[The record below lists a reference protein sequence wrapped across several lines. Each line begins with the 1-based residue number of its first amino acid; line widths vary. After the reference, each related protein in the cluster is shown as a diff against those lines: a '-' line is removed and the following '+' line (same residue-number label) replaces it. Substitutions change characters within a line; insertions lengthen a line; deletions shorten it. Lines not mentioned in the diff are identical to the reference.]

1 MKLYIFE
8 NTNNMKNNYYILIFT
23 ACLIYFFTSC
33 EDEGKNEKTFSE
45 RETQAID
52 SILYANRC
60 IDSIRVLLTRF
71 AQDGNTFGEIAA
83 YNELGK
89 CYREESRF
97 SEAIETHKKGLM
109 LSVSLCDTL
118 QIIQALNNIGTNYR
132 RIGFLDEASSYHY
145 KALSYCE
152 AYSDKNNKRLLKNR
166 VISLNGIGNVF
177 LTLENRQVA
186 DSVFRMALDGE
197 RILGSPLGQAIN
209 YANLGYLFEAN
220 EQIDSARHY
229 YQLSMRFNKEA
240 KSELGVSLCHTH
252 FGRLYEK
259 DGETGKAIDEYLK
272 AYNIMQYSTDTWHW
286 IESCLSLARVYL
298 QKGDCGTAFV
308 YLEKAKK
315 KAVEIHSLEHL
326 ADIYH
331 LEYQLNLQ
339 KDDTRKALNCLI
351 KSREYHDSVHD
362 EKKMTQIQNTHILY
376 ERKSKQNE
384 ISLWQEN
391 YKSERMY
398 SKKVTVVSIVVIILA
413 CILLFAMWLII
424 RYRSQKNQMLQQMEQ
439 MRINFFTNITHEFR
453 TPLTVI
459 QSAANDVLCRK
470 PEDED
475 IKRDIKNILHHN
487 NTLLN
492 LINQILDIAKMT
504 SPTHTAQPVI
514 VRGDVVEFIYMICDS
529 YTAYAAE
536 KGISLVYKPHQEQ
549 VEMDFIPD
557 YMLKIM
563 QNLISN
569 ALKFSHSGS
578 DVLVTTKVKDAYLYI
593 YVSDSGIGMTSQQK
607 SKVFIPFYQ
616 GSNDVANIGTGI
628 GLSLVK
634 QAVEAMH
641 GKIEL
646 YSAIGDGSTFVI
658 SLPLKSK
665 DKTPVAFDKTK
676 FVRPEI
682 PIEENISLPEDNDE
696 DGNDNIR
703 ILIVEDTPAVSH
715 YMMRQLNPDYSF
727 YFASTGEEGL
737 EKADNIVPDLII
749 TDVMMPGM
757 DGLELCRKVR
767 ESELLNHIPVIMVT
781 AKATHEDRLKGLE
794 AGADAYLEKPFRAD
808 ELKVRVEK
816 LLEQRQLLRL
826 KYSQT
831 IGTEENAS
839 DNDVPVLSETDKV
852 FVAKLTDL
860 LHSMMEKGKIDY
872 DVLAY
877 NLCISRAQLNR
888 KLKAIT
894 GYTTTEYIL
903 QIRISLAKHLLDT
916 TDMPI
921 WEVAEKCGMDN
932 ATYFGIIFKKTVG
945 TTPLQYKKRNKN
957 KL

>member
-1 MKLYIFE
+1 MRNLS
-8 NTNNMKNNYYILIFT
+8 TMRLNYYILILT
-23 ACLIYFFTSC
+23 ACLICFFTSC
-33 EDEGKNEKTFSE
+33 EEKGKYEKTFSE

-60 IDSIRVLLTRF
+60 IDSLRILVNRF
-71 AQDGNTFGEIAA
+71 AQGGNTFGEMAA

-97 SEAIETHKKGLM
+97 SDAIETHKKGLM
-109 LSVSLCDTL
+109 LSVRLCDTL

-132 RIGFLDEASSYHY
+132 RIGFLEDASSYHY

-152 AYSDKNNKRLLKNR
+152 AYSDKNNKKLLKNR

-177 LTLENRQVA
+177 LTLENYQVA

-197 RILGSPLGQAIN
+197 RFLGSPLGQAIN
-209 YANLGYLFEAN
+209 YANIGSIFESKG
-220 EQIDSARHY
+220 QMDSARHY
-229 YQLSMRFNKEA
+229 YQLSMNFNKEA
-240 KSELGVSLCHTH
+240 KSELGISLCHTH

-259 DGETGKAIDEYLK
+259 DGETDKAIDEYLK
-272 AYNIMQYSTDTWHW
+272 AYNTMQFSSDSWHW
-286 IESCLSLARVYL
+286 IESCLSLARVYI
-298 QKGDCGTAFV
+298 QKGDCGTASV
-308 YLEKAKK
+308 YIDKAKK
-315 KAVEIHSLEHL
+315 KAVEIHSLEHI

-331 LEYQLNLQ
+331 LEYLWNLQ
-339 KDDTRKALNCLI
+339 KGDSSKALNSLI
-351 KSREYHDSVHD
+351 KSREYRDSVHD
-362 EKKMTQIQNTHILY
+362 EKKMTQVLNTHILY

-391 YKSERMY
+391 YKSEKMY
-398 SKKVTVVSIVVIILA
+398 SEKVTVASIVVIILA

-439 MRINFFTNITHEFR
+439 MRTNFFTNITHEFR

-459 QSAANDVLCRK
+459 QSAANDVLYRK

-475 IKRDIKNILHHN
+475 VKRDIKNILHHN
-487 NTLLN
+487 NILLN

-504 SPTHTAQPVI
+504 SPAHTAQPDFM
-514 VRGDVVEFIYMICDS
+514 RGDVVEFIQMICDS
-529 YTAYAAE
+529 YTAYAAD
-536 KGISLVYKPHQEQ
+536 KGINLVYMPQQEL

-569 ALKFSHSGS
+569 ALKFSHPGS
-578 DVLVTTKVKDAYLYI
+578 DVLITTNVKDSSLYI

-646 YSAIGDGSTFVI
+646 YSAIGEGTTFVI
-658 SLPLKSK
+658 SLPIKSK
-665 DKTPVAFDKTK
+665 DKSPIALDKSK
-676 FVRPEI
+676 IVKPEI
-682 PIEENISLPEDNDE
+682 LIDENVPLPEDD
-696 DGNDNIR
+696 DDYDKDNIR
-703 ILIVEDTPAVSH
+703 ILIIEDTPAVSH
-715 YMMRQLNPDYSF
+715 YMVRQLNPDYSF

-737 EKADNIVPDLII
+737 EKAGNVVPDLII
-749 TDVMMPGM
+749 TDIMMPGM
-757 DGLELCRKVR
+757 DGLELCRQVR
-767 ESELLNHIPVIMVT
+767 NSELLNHIPVIMVT
-781 AKATHEDRLKGLE
+781 AKASHEDRLKGLE
-794 AGADAYLEKPFRAD
+794 VGADAYLEKPFHAD

-816 LLEQRQLLRL
+816 LLEQRQLLRQ
-826 KYSQT
+826 KYSHV
-831 IGTEENAS
+831 IETENNEPDNAA
-839 DNDVPVLSETDKV
+839 PVLSERDKI
-852 FVAKLTDL
+852 FVAKLTDS

-872 DVLAY
+872 DALAY
-877 NLCISRAQLNR
+877 DLCISRAQLNR

-894 GYTTTEYIL
+894 GFTTTEYIL
-903 QIRISLAKHLLDT
+903 HIRIALAKRLLDT
-916 TDMPI
+916 TDLQI

-932 ATYFGIIFKKTVG
+932 ATYFGILFKKTVG
-945 TTPLQYKKRNKN
+945 MTPLQYKKSDRNKS
-957 KL
+957 

>member
-1 MKLYIFE
+1 MKI
-8 NTNNMKNNYYILIFT
+8 NYYIFVLT
-23 ACLIYFFTSC
+23 ACLLYFFTSC
-33 EDEGKNEKTFSE
+33 EEEGMYEKTISE
-45 RETQAID
+45 KETETID
-52 SILYANRC
+52 SIIYANRS
-60 IDSIRVLLTRF
+60 IDSLRILVNRF

-89 CYREESRF
+89 CYREECRF
-97 SEAIETHKKGLM
+97 SEAMETHKKGLM

-152 AYSDKNNKRLLKNR
+152 AYSHKNNKRLLKNR

-177 LTLENRQVA
+177 LTLENHQVA

-209 YANLGYLFEAN
+209 YANIGSIFESKG
-220 EQIDSARHY
+220 QMDSARHY
-229 YQLSMRFNKEA
+229 YQLSMKFNKEA
-240 KSELGVSLCHTH
+240 KSQLGISLCHTH

-259 DGETGKAIDEYLK
+259 IGEYDKAIDEYRK
-272 AYNIMQYSTDTWHW
+272 AYDTMQYSSDSWHW
-286 IESCLSLARVYL
+286 IESCLSLARVYI
-298 QKGDCGTAFV
+298 QKGDYSTAAV
-308 YLEKAKK
+308 YLDKAQK
-315 KAVEIHSLEHL
+315 KAAEIHSLEHL
-326 ADIYH
+326 AEIYN
-331 LEYQLNLQ
+331 LEYKLHLQ
-339 KDDTRKALNCLI
+339 KGDSRKALDCLV

-362 EKKMTQIQNTHILY
+362 EKKMTQVQNTHILY

-384 ISLWQEN
+384 ISLWQES

-398 SKKVTVVSIVVIILA
+398 SKKVTVASIVVIVLA

-424 RYRSQKNQMLQQMEQ
+424 KYRSQKNQMLQQMEQ

-459 QSAANDVLCRK
+459 QSAAYDVLCRK

-487 NTLLN
+487 SILLN

-504 SPTHTAQPVI
+504 SPASTAQPDV
-514 VRGDVVEFIYMICDS
+514 VRGDVVEFIHMICDS
-529 YTAYAAE
+529 YTAYAAD
-536 KGISLVYKPHQEQ
+536 KGIRLVYKPQQEQ
-549 VEMDFIPD
+549 LEMDFVPD

-578 DVLVTTKVKDAYLYI
+578 DVLVTTKVKDSSLYI
-593 YVSDSGIGMTSQQK
+593 YVSDSGIGMTAQQK

-616 GSNDVANIGTGI
+616 GANDVANIGTGI

-634 QAVEAMH
+634 QAVEAMN
-641 GKIEL
+641 GKIEV
-646 YSAIGDGSTFVI
+646 YSALGEGTTFVI
-658 SLPLKSK
+658 SLPVKTT
-665 DKTPVAFDKTK
+665 DKVPMAFDKSK
-676 FVRPEI
+676 IVRPEI
-682 PIEENISLPEDNDE
+682 PIDENTSFPEDDDNDK
-696 DGNDNIR
+696 DNIR
-703 ILIVEDTPAVSH
+703 ILIIEDTPAVSH

-727 YFASTGEEGL
+727 FFASTGREGL
-737 EKADNIVPDLII
+737 EKAGNVVPDLII
-749 TDVMMPGM
+749 TDIMMPEM
-757 DGLELCRKVR
+757 DGLELCRQIKN
-767 ESELLNHIPVIMVT
+767 SELLNHIPVIMVT
-781 AKATHEDRLKGLE
+781 AKASHEDRLKGLE
-794 AGADAYLEKPFRAD
+794 AGADAYLEKPFSAD

-816 LLEQRQLLRL
+816 LLEQRQLLRQ
-826 KYSQT
+826 KYSHV
-831 IGTEENAS
+831 IETEDFES
-839 DNDVPVLSETDKV
+839 DNATPVLSERDKA
-852 FVAKLTDL
+852 FVAKLTDSL
-860 LHSMMEKGKIDY
+860 QSMMEKGKIDY
-872 DVLAY
+872 DALAY
-877 NLCISRAQLNR
+877 DLCISRAQLNR

-894 GYTTTEYIL
+894 GFTTTEYIL
-903 QIRISLAKHLLDT
+903 HIRVSLAKRLLDT
-916 TDMPI
+916 TDLQI

-945 TTPLQYKKRNKN
+945 ITPLQYKKRDRDKS
-957 KL
+957 

>member
-1 MKLYIFE
+1 MTYNI
-8 NTNNMKNNYYILIFT
+8 KNSYYIWMFT
-23 ACLIYFFTSC
+23 ICLLCILTSC
-33 EDEGKNEKTFSE
+33 VEERKYEKTPLE
-45 RETQAID
+45 KETQAID
-52 SILYANRC
+52 SILYANRS
-60 IDSIRVLLTRF
+60 IDSLRILVNRF
-71 AQDGNTFGEIAA
+71 AQDGNTFGEIVA

-89 CYREESRF
+89 CYREESLF

-152 AYSDKNNKRLLKNR
+152 AYSDKNNKKLLKNR

-177 LTLENRQVA
+177 LTLENHQVA

-209 YANLGYLFEAN
+209 YANIGSIFESKG
-220 EQIDSARHY
+220 QMDSARHY
-229 YQLSMRFNKEA
+229 YQLSMKFNKEA
-240 KSELGVSLCHTH
+240 KSQLGISLCHTH

-259 DGETGKAIDEYLK
+259 NGEYDKAIDEYRK
-272 AYNIMQYSTDTWHW
+272 AYDTMQYSSDSWHW
-286 IESCLSLARVYL
+286 IESCLSLARVYI
-298 QKGDCGTAFV
+298 QKGDCNTAVV
-308 YLEKAKK
+308 YLDKAQK
-315 KAVEIHSLEHL
+315 KAAEIHSLEHL
-326 ADIYH
+326 AEIYN
-331 LEYQLNLQ
+331 LEYKLHLQ
-339 KDDTRKALNCLI
+339 KGDSRKALDCLV

-362 EKKMTQIQNTHILY
+362 EKKMTQVQNTHILY

-384 ISLWQEN
+384 ISLWQES

-398 SKKVTVVSIVVIILA
+398 SKKVTVASIVVVVLA

-424 RYRSQKNQMLQQMEQ
+424 KYRSQKNQMLQQMEQ

-459 QSAANDVLCRK
+459 QSAAYDVLCRK

-487 NTLLN
+487 SILLN

-504 SPTHTAQPVI
+504 SLASTAQPDI
-514 VRGDVVEFIYMICDS
+514 VRGDVVEFIHMICDS
-529 YTAYAAE
+529 YTAYAAD
-536 KGISLVYKPHQEQ
+536 KGIRLVYKPQQEQ
-549 VEMDFIPD
+549 VEMDFVPD

-578 DVLVTTKVKDAYLYI
+578 DVLVTTKVKDSSLYI
-593 YVSDSGIGMTSQQK
+593 YVSDSGIGMTAQQK

-616 GSNDVANIGTGI
+616 GANDVANIGTGI

-634 QAVEAMH
+634 QAVEAMN
-641 GKIEL
+641 GKIEV
-646 YSAIGDGSTFVI
+646 YSALGEGTTFVI
-658 SLPLKSK
+658 SLPVKTT
-665 DKTPVAFDKTK
+665 DKMPMAFDKSK
-676 FVRPEI
+676 IVRPEI
-682 PIEENISLPEDNDE
+682 PIDENTSFPEDDDNDKE
-696 DGNDNIR
+696 NIR
-703 ILIVEDTPAVSH
+703 ILIIEDTPAVSH

-727 YFASTGEEGL
+727 FFASTGREGL
-737 EKADNIVPDLII
+737 EKAGNVVPDLII
-749 TDVMMPGM
+749 TDIMMPEM
-757 DGLELCRKVR
+757 DGLELCRQIRK
-767 ESELLNHIPVIMVT
+767 SELLNHIPVIMVT
-781 AKATHEDRLKGLE
+781 AKASHEDRLKGLE
-794 AGADAYLEKPFRAD
+794 AGADAYLEKPFSAD

-816 LLEQRQLLRL
+816 LLEQRQLLRQ
-826 KYSQT
+826 KYSHV
-831 IGTEENAS
+831 IETEDFES
-839 DNDVPVLSETDKV
+839 DNATPVLSERDKA
-852 FVAKLTDL
+852 FVAKLTDSL
-860 LHSMMEKGKIDY
+860 QSMMEKGKIDY
-872 DVLAY
+872 DALAY
-877 NLCISRAQLNR
+877 DLCISRAQLNR

-894 GYTTTEYIL
+894 GFTTTEYIL
-903 QIRISLAKHLLDT
+903 HIRISLAKRLLDT
-916 TDMPI
+916 TDLPI

-945 TTPLQYKKRNKN
+945 ITPLQYKKRDKN
-957 KL
+957 IS

>member
-1 MKLYIFE
+1 MTYNI
-8 NTNNMKNNYYILIFT
+8 KNSYYIWMFT
-23 ACLIYFFTSC
+23 ICLLCILTSC
-33 EDEGKNEKTFSE
+33 GEERKYEKTPLE
-45 RETQAID
+45 KETQAID
-52 SILYANRC
+52 SILYANRS
-60 IDSIRVLLTRF
+60 IDSLRILVNRF
-71 AQDGNTFGEIAA
+71 AQDGNTFGEIVA

-89 CYREESRF
+89 CYREESLF

-152 AYSDKNNKRLLKNR
+152 AYSDKNNKKLLKNR

-177 LTLENRQVA
+177 LTLENHQVA

-209 YANLGYLFEAN
+209 YANIGSIFESKG
-220 EQIDSARHY
+220 QMDSARHY
-229 YQLSMRFNKEA
+229 YQLSMKFNKEA
-240 KSELGVSLCHTH
+240 KSQLGISLCHTH

-259 DGETGKAIDEYLK
+259 NGEYDKAIDEYRK
-272 AYNIMQYSTDTWHW
+272 AYDTMQYSSDSWHW
-286 IESCLSLARVYL
+286 IESCLSLARVYI
-298 QKGDCGTAFV
+298 QKGDCNTAVV
-308 YLEKAKK
+308 YLDKAQK
-315 KAVEIHSLEHL
+315 KAAEIHSLEHL
-326 ADIYH
+326 AEIYN
-331 LEYQLNLQ
+331 LEYKLHLQ
-339 KDDTRKALNCLI
+339 KGDSRKALDCLV

-362 EKKMTQIQNTHILY
+362 EKKMTQVQNTHILY

-384 ISLWQEN
+384 ISLWQES

-398 SKKVTVVSIVVIILA
+398 SKKVTVASIVVVVLA

-424 RYRSQKNQMLQQMEQ
+424 KYRSQKNQMLQQMEQ

-459 QSAANDVLCRK
+459 QSAAYDVLCRK

-487 NTLLN
+487 SILLN

-504 SPTHTAQPVI
+504 SLASTAQPDI
-514 VRGDVVEFIYMICDS
+514 VRGDVVEFIHMICDS
-529 YTAYAAE
+529 YTAYAAD
-536 KGISLVYKPHQEQ
+536 KGIRLVYKPQQEQ
-549 VEMDFIPD
+549 VEMDFVPD

-578 DVLVTTKVKDAYLYI
+578 DVLVTTKVKDSSLYI
-593 YVSDSGIGMTSQQK
+593 YVSDSGIGMTAQQK

-616 GSNDVANIGTGI
+616 GANDVANIGTGI

-634 QAVEAMH
+634 QAVEAMN
-641 GKIEL
+641 GKIEV
-646 YSAIGDGSTFVI
+646 YSALGEGTTFVI
-658 SLPLKSK
+658 SLPVKTT
-665 DKTPVAFDKTK
+665 DKVPMAFDKSK
-676 FVRPEI
+676 IVRPEI
-682 PIEENISLPEDNDE
+682 PIDENTSFPEDDDNDKE
-696 DGNDNIR
+696 NIR
-703 ILIVEDTPAVSH
+703 ILIIEDTPAVSH

-727 YFASTGEEGL
+727 FFASTGREGL
-737 EKADNIVPDLII
+737 EKAGNVVPDLII
-749 TDVMMPGM
+749 TDIMMPEM
-757 DGLELCRKVR
+757 DGLELCRQIRK
-767 ESELLNHIPVIMVT
+767 SELLNHIPVIMVT
-781 AKATHEDRLKGLE
+781 AKASHEDRLKGLE
-794 AGADAYLEKPFRAD
+794 AGADAYLEKPFSAD

-816 LLEQRQLLRL
+816 LLEQRQLLRQ
-826 KYSQT
+826 KYSHV
-831 IGTEENAS
+831 IETEDFES
-839 DNDVPVLSETDKV
+839 DNATPVLSERDKA
-852 FVAKLTDL
+852 FVAKLTDSL
-860 LHSMMEKGKIDY
+860 QSMMEKGKIDY
-872 DVLAY
+872 DALAY
-877 NLCISRAQLNR
+877 DLCISRAQLNR

-894 GYTTTEYIL
+894 GFTTTEYIL
-903 QIRISLAKHLLDT
+903 HIRISLAKRLLDT
-916 TDMPI
+916 TDLPI

-945 TTPLQYKKRNKN
+945 ITPLQYKKRDKN
-957 KL
+957 IS